1 MFAAIIYSI
10 RIESCFTSFDKIY
23 LEIIEEVS
31 TMTSF
36 RISTGI
42 LSDTSMKTMK
52 IADRMQDISR
62 EVGLVNRNLHGCFPE
77 ESIAALRLSDFSASL
92 DVLSGKMHGFH
103 RAMDDCAA
111 SYVNAEEQLRLI
123 LNSLYMIAN
132 DKRPTELVKC
142 IFELRLMT
150 ISGYVPDLVCCRDC
164 RCFRQSHRNPLLK
177 RNSCCY
183 CSPE

>member
-111 SYVNAEEQLRLI
+111 SYVNAEEQAKSGISEECRESCRGCWSSLR
-123 LNSLYMIAN
+123 S
-132 DKRPTELVKC
+132 
-142 IFELRLMT
+142 
-150 ISGYVPDLVCCRDC
+150 
-164 RCFRQSHRNPLLK
+164 
-177 RNSCCY
+177 
-183 CSPE
+183 